1 MGDDGLINELDE
13 EDSSTICMYIKS
25 SQNILYTSCNF
36 VFLLYLSKA
45 DIFLENSL
53 ILGPIPIEIQQPP
66 WQSSVYASTPTIMAY
81 DDTYFLEAVK
91 VISKQSIK
99 LLHFPQNERLLNKF
113 VLLWRVFSLF
123 VQTLL

>member
-1 MGDDGLINELDE
+1 MEDDGLINELDE
-13 EDSSTICMYIKS
+13 EDPSTIRMYIKS

-36 VFLLYLSKA
+36 VFLLYVSKA

-66 WQSSVYASTPTIMAY
+66 WPSSVYASTPTIMAY

-99 LLHFPQNERLLNKF
+99 LCIFPKMNDY
-113 VLLWRVFSLF
+113 
-123 VQTLL
+123 